1 MSNSELIA
9 RLKNE
14 LTALEYTPVG
24 IGNYCAYARQFL
36 EYLASRHIALTAVT
50 PGLVAEYLDA
60 ARKERERRRSRA
72 LGQTW
77 HSIPRAG
84 IHTLLRLTLGKW
96 PPEPEL
102 IGPEAT
108 LRHTICS
115 SYEMWLREEKGLADA
130 SISALLWEGRHF
142 LEWQLDRCGVDGLV
156 RLSIGD
162 IDRYMD
168 GRAPGLRRRSM
179 KDVAERL
186 RSMLRYLYRVGH
198 VPIDLAPHV
207 VGPLLYAY
215 ENVPSILEREQI
227 AVVLET
233 TKADRSPMGLRDY
246 AMLELLATYGLR
258 SGEIRRLKLDDI
270 DWRGEI
276 LRIQHTKTGACSVLP
291 LMPSVGEALLD
302 YLRHGRPRVTLRE
315 IFIRVRAPYRPLRNI
330 HAEILRRMWAAGVYP
345 AGKCGPH
352 IFRHARAV
360 ELLRGAVSQ
369 KMIGD
374 LLGHRSTE
382 ATIPYLKLA
391 TEDLRAIALDV
402 PGREALS

>member
-1 MSNSELIA
+1 MSNAELIA
-9 RLKNE
+9 NLRQE

-24 IGNYCAYARQFL
+24 VGNYCAYARHFL
-36 EYLASRHIALTAVT
+36 DYLTSRQIALTAVT
-50 PGLVAEYLDA
+50 PGLVARYLDEAKA
-60 ARKERERRRSRA
+60 ARERRRGDE
-72 LGQTW
+72 LGPNWQ
-77 HSIPRAG
+77 SIPRAG
-84 IHTLLRLTLGKW
+84 IHALLRQALGQW
-96 PPEPEL
+96 PPKPEI
-102 IGPEAT
+102 IGPEAI
-108 LRHTICS
+108 LREEICG
-115 SYEMWLREEKGLADA
+115 SYETWLREEKGLANP

-142 LEWQLDRCGVDGLV
+142 LEWQLSQCGIEGLA
-156 RLSIGD
+156 RLSIVD

-168 GRAPGLRRRSM
+168 GRARGLRRRSM

-186 RSMLRYLYRVGH
+186 RAMLRYLHRISH
-198 VPIDLAPHV
+198 VPVDLASHV

-227 AVVLET
+227 AAVLDT

-246 AMLELLATYGLR
+246 AMLQLLATYGLR

-276 LRIQHTKTGACSVLP
+276 LRVQHTKTGACSILP
-291 LMPSVGEALLD
+291 LMPSVGEAVLD
-302 YLRHGRPRVTLRE
+302 YLRHGRPRVALRE

-402 PGREALS
+402 PGQEARS

>member
-1 MSNSELIA
+1 MLNAELIA
-9 RLKNE
+9 NLRDE
-14 LTALEYTPVG
+14 LTALKYSPVG
-24 IGNYCAYARQFL
+24 IGNYCAYAGQFL
-36 EYLASRHIALTAVT
+36 DYLTSRQTALTSVT
-50 PGLVAEYLDA
+50 PDLVAQYLGE
-60 ARKERERRRSRA
+60 ARTAREQRRRRK
-72 LGQTW
+72 LGPTW
-77 HSIPRAG
+77 QSIPRSG
-84 IHTLLRLTLGKW
+84 IHALLRLTLGKW
-96 PPEPEL
+96 PPAPQ
-102 IGPEAT
+102 IVGPEAV
-108 LRHTICS
+108 LREAICCA
-115 SYEMWLREEKGLADA
+115 YEMWLREERGLAEP

-142 LEWQLDRCGVDGLV
+142 LEWQLDRCSAEGLV
-156 RLSIGD
+156 HLSVAD

-186 RSMLRYLYRVGH
+186 RSMLRYLHRMGH

-215 ENVPSILEREQI
+215 ESVPSILEREQI
-227 AVVLET
+227 AAVLET

-276 LRIQHTKTGACSVLP
+276 LRIQHTKTGACSALP

-330 HAEILRRMWAAGVYP
+330 HSEILRRMWAAGVYP

-402 PGREALS
+402 PGQEVLS